1 MPIVTYPNK
10 ITFKNNKGEG
20 VKEKTDQDVDFAM
33 KMRDAI
39 DVQLIDTNLYMSK
52 ELWLPFGSRGAF
64 GGQVY
69 QGWFSQCMC
78 DTEMLCIRLL
88 LKH

>member
-10 ITFKNNKGEG
+10 ITFKNNKDEG
-20 VKEKTDQDVDFAM
+20 VKEKADEDVDFAM

-64 GGQVY
+64 GGQVHEGFLSY
-69 QGWFSQCMC
+69 SLI
-78 DTEMLCIRLL
+78 EYVY
-88 LKH
+88 